1 MIPKKYLEMI
11 AMSMKSKSKRNS
23 MIDYLIDFMSVIRRF
38 SLYASKV
45 CVHRIPVDS
54 KVFELHF
61 KNIMKYL
68 IYGCAIFD
76 LDFND
81 LIQQVVD
88 NTIND
93 TYEIKLKNGDDKNE

>member
-1 MIPKKYLEMI
+1 
-11 AMSMKSKSKRNS
+11 